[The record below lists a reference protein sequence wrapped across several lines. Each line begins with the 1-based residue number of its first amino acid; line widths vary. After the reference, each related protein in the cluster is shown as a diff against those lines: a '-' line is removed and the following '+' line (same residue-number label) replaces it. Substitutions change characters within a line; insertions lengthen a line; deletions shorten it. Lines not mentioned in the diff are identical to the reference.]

1 MRTNET
7 KNKINEIKKWEEK
20 SKWKDL
26 IYKASKCNYDF
37 QQFET
42 IKNFGESTY
51 TGKVNTDK
59 AKMDQFIKKIG
70 RDIDQKQEKL
80 ELKNNT
86 YENVYSL

>member
-1 MRTNET
+1 MRINES
-7 KNKINEIKKWEEK
+7 KNKINEFKKWEEK

-26 IYKASKCNYDF
+26 IYKASKYKYDF

-42 IKNFGESTY
+42 IKDFGESTY

-70 RDIDQKQEKL
+70 R
-80 ELKNNT
+80 
-86 YENVYSL
+86 V